1 MPLIPIILWGSL
13 AWSGVSLVSNK
24 VDTSSLLD
32 PWRKPDAGSDNTVRN
47 IAVAASVISASVA
60 LYTIWRR

>member
-13 AWSGVSLVSNK
+13 AWSGVSMVSKK
-24 VDTSSLLD
+24 VEASGLLD
-32 PWRKPDAGSDNTVRN
+32 PWRKPDAGADNTVRN

-60 LYTIWRR
+60 LYTIARK